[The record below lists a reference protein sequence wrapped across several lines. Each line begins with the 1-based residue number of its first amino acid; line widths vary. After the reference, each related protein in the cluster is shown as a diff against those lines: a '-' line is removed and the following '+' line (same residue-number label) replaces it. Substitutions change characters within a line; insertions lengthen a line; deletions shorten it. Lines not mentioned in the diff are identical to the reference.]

1 MKSQENNTYSEVLT
15 YIKNAD
21 NFLIT
26 THINPDGDA
35 ITSVLLF
42 AVILDHL
49 DKKFRIVI
57 NDPVPHKFD
66 FLSYVENIEYFSSKQ
81 SYDYNTLVVLD
92 ASDLDR
98 IGRLKETIKNP
109 GDIGVINIDHH
120 TSNLYFGTVNL
131 IEPDKSSTVEIV
143 YNIFSDFG
151 IRLTK
156 DTATYIYTGIICD
169 TGRFLFPNTN
179 SNSFQV
185 AAQMIKAGAEPHEI
199 GRNVY
204 YRVSPD
210 SMHLLSKALA
220 TLDFHFNDKVSSMYL
235 TLNSYSNNNNKI
247 DTEGFV
253 DYLMT
258 IDRTEVQLFFQEIEK
273 NTFKLS
279 LRSRSYVDV
288 NAVAKKFNGGGHLRA
303 SGCHIKGNIND
314 VKKKVL
320 DALKNYI

>member
-1 MKSQENNTYSEVLT
+1 MKNQVHNTYSEVQT
-15 YIKNAD
+15 YIKNSD
-21 NFLIT
+21 DFLIT

-35 ITSVLLF
+35 ITSVLLI
-42 AVILDHL
+42 AVILDHFE
-49 DKKFRIVI
+49 KKYRIVI

-66 FLSYVENIEYFSSKQ
+66 FLSDVEKIECFNSKN
-81 SYDYNTLVVLD
+81 SYEYNNLIVLD

-98 IGRLKETIKNP
+98 IGRLKDTIIHP
-109 GDIGVINIDHH
+109 ADINIINIDHH
-120 TSNLYFGTVNL
+120 TSNVYFGLLNL
-131 IEPDKSSTVEIV
+131 VEPDKSSTVEIV
-143 YNIFSDFG
+143 YNIFSAFE
-151 IRLTK
+151 IPLTK
-156 DTATYIYTGIICD
+156 DTATFIYTGIMCD
-169 TGRFLFPNTN
+169 TGRFLFPNTT
-179 SNSFQV
+179 SNSFKV
-185 AAQMIKAGAEPHEI
+185 AAHMITAGAEPHEI
-199 GRNVY
+199 GRNIY

-210 SMHLLSKALA
+210 SMHVLSKALT

-235 TLNSYSNNNNKI
+235 TRNSFSNNNKI

-288 NAVAKKFNGGGHLRA
+288 NAVARKFNGGGHLRA
-303 SGCHIKGNIND
+303 SGCHISGNIED

-320 DALKNYI
+320 DVIKNYI